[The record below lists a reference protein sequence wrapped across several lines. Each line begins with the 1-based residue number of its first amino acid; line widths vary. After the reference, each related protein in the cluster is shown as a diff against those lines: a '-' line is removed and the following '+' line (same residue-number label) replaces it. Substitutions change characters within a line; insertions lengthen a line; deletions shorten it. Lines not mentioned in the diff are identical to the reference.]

1 MTTEILICKM
11 AFPITF
17 QHDSMQCGIACLQ
30 MICKHFGRE
39 YSLDFLS
46 KLCFATNEG
55 VSLLG
60 INDAANKLGLKTLC
74 VKASM
79 NELDQI
85 SLPAILHWNQK
96 HFVVLYKI
104 KKGRKYYIADP
115 GKGLTTHTNKEMQE
129 HWLSTNSKGV
139 AMMLE
144 PTPHFYDTKNASGV
158 GEKEIHSFRFLYGY
172 VRRYYKYFG
181 MIAVGLALG
190 SIIQLVLPFLTQ
202 AIVDK
207 GIKHQD
213 LNIILL
219 ILFGQLMLT
228 ISRTFIDFLR
238 RWILLRISMKI
249 NISLISDFFIKLLKL
264 PMSFF
269 DTKLLGDLMQRMN
282 DHGRVNNFLTQNVLN
297 IVFSLL
303 TLIVFSVVLVIYDK
317 FVFLVFLIGSMLYGG
332 WIALFLKRRKVIDYE
347 LFEQQAINNN
357 RTYEF
362 ITSMQE
368 IKLQDCE
375 QRKRQ
380 EWEHIQ
386 KDLFKI
392 QQKSLRLQQ
401 QEEAGGI
408 FINELKNI
416 AITVMSAA
424 AVIEGNM
431 TLGMMLAVQYIIGQL
446 CSPVE
451 QLMDFF
457 YSLQDVKISLERI
470 NEIHSM
476 EDENGK
482 AGLLTSIKQKSKGI
496 NIQNVIFK
504 YNPHVLTKTIDHVD
518 IQIPQGKVTAI
529 VGASGSGKTTLIK
542 LILGYY
548 SVIEGRICI
557 GSTNINDVNKQWWR
571 RQCGVVM
578 QDGVIFSESIARN
591 IAVDDAEI
599 DQVRLLEAAK
609 ISRIFDYIMGLP
621 LKFDTK
627 IGRDGIGLSQGQKQ
641 RILIARAVYK
651 NPEYIFLD
659 EATNSLDANNERK
672 IVENLDR
679 FYKGK
684 TVVIVA
690 HRLSTVKNADQIVVI
705 DHGKVVET
713 GTHDTLTLKRGA
725 YFQLVKNQLEL
736 GN

>member
-1 MTTEILICKM
+1 M

-30 MICKHFGRE
+30 MICKHFGRKF
-39 YSLDFLS
+39 SLDFLS

-207 GIKHQD
+207 GINHQD

-451 QLMDFF
+451 QLMVFF
-457 YSLQDVKISLERI
+457 YSIQDVKISLERI

-609 ISRIFDYIMGLP
+609 ISCIFDYVMGLP

-713 GTHDTLTLKRGA
+713 GTHDTLTLKKGA

>member
-1 MTTEILICKM
+1 MS
-11 AFPITF
+11 FPITF

-39 YSLDFLS
+39 YSLNFLS

-60 INDAANKLGLKTLC
+60 IDDAANKLGLKTLC

-79 NELDQI
+79 DELDKI

-104 KKGRKYYIADP
+104 KKGRKYYFADP

-249 NISLISDFFIKLLKL
+249 NISLINDFFIKLLKL

-282 DHGRVNNFLTQNVLN
+282 DHGRVNNFLTHNVLN

-457 YSLQDVKISLERI
+457 YSIQDVKISLERI

-482 AGLLTSIKQKSKGI
+482 AGLLTSIEQKSKGI

-609 ISRIFDYIMGLP
+609 ISCIFDYVMGLP

-713 GTHDTLTLKRGA
+713 GTHDTLTLKKGA

>member
-1 MTTEILICKM
+1 MS
-11 AFPITF
+11 FPITF

-60 INDAANKLGLKTLC
+60 IDDAANKLGLKTLC

-115 GKGLTTHTNKEMQE
+115 GKGLTAYTNEEMRE
-129 HWLSTNSKGV
+129 YWLSTNSKGV

-713 GTHDTLTLKRGA
+713 GTHDTLTLKRGT

>member
-1 MTTEILICKM
+1 MS
-11 AFPITF
+11 FPITF

-60 INDAANKLGLKTLC
+60 IDDAANKLGLKTLC

-115 GKGLTTHTNKEMQE
+115 GKGLTAYTNEEMRE
-129 HWLSTNSKGV
+129 YWLSTNSKGV

-249 NISLISDFFIKLLKL
+249 NILLISDFFIKLLKL

-713 GTHDTLTLKRGA
+713 GTHDTLTLKRGT

>member
-1 MTTEILICKM
+1 MS
-11 AFPITF
+11 FPITF

-39 YSLDFLS
+39 YSLNFLS

-60 INDAANKLGLKTLC
+60 IDDAANKLGLKTLC

-79 NELDQI
+79 DELDKI

-282 DHGRVNNFLTQNVLN
+282 DHGRVNNFLTHNVLN

-457 YSLQDVKISLERI
+457 YSIQDVKISLERI

-482 AGLLTSIKQKSKGI
+482 AGLLTSIEQKSKGI

-557 GSTNINDVNKQWWR
+557 GSTNINDVNKKWWR

-609 ISRIFDYIMGLP
+609 ISCIFDYVMGLP

-651 NPEYIFLD
+651 NPEYIFFD

-713 GTHDTLTLKRGA
+713 GTHDTLTLKKGA

>member
-1 MTTEILICKM
+1 MS
-11 AFPITF
+11 FPITF

-60 INDAANKLGLKTLC
+60 IDDAANKLGLKTLC

-115 GKGLTTHTNKEMQE
+115 GKGLTAYTNEEMRE
-129 HWLSTNSKGV
+129 YWLSTNSKGV

-269 DTKLLGDLMQRMN
+269 DTKLMGDLMQRMN

>member
-1 MTTEILICKM
+1 MS
-11 AFPITF
+11 FPITF

-30 MICKHFGRE
+30 MICRHFGRKF
-39 YSLDFLS
+39 SLDFLS

-115 GKGLTTHTNKEMQE
+115 GKGLTAYTNEEMRE
-129 HWLSTNSKGV
+129 YWLSTNSKGV
-139 AMMLE
+139 EKGVVMMLE
-144 PTPHFYDTKNASGV
+144 PAPHFYDTRNASGTN
-158 GEKEIHSFRFLYGY
+158 EKEIHSFRFLYGY

-228 ISRTFIDFLR
+228 ISRTVIDFLR

-249 NISLISDFFIKLLKL
+249 NISLISDFYIKLLKL

-317 FVFLVFLIGSMLYGG
+317 LVFLAFLIGSMLYGV
-332 WIALFLKRRKVIDYE
+332 WVALFLKRRKVIDYE

-457 YSLQDVKISLERI
+457 YSIQDVKISLERI

-482 AGLLTSIKQKSKGI
+482 AELLTSIEQKSKGI

-609 ISRIFDYIMGLP
+609 ISCIFDYVMGLP

>member
-1 MTTEILICKM
+1 M

-30 MICKHFGRE
+30 MICKHFGRKF
-39 YSLDFLS
+39 SLDFLS

-181 MIAVGLALG
+181 MIAIGLALG

-207 GIKHQD
+207 GINHQD

-609 ISRIFDYIMGLP
+609 ISCIFDYVMGLP

-713 GTHDTLTLKRGA
+713 GTHDTLTLKKGA

>member
-1 MTTEILICKM
+1 MS
-11 AFPITF
+11 FPITF

-60 INDAANKLGLKTLC
+60 IDDAANKLGLKTLC

-79 NELDQI
+79 DELDKI

-282 DHGRVNNFLTQNVLN
+282 DHGRVNNFLTHNVLN

-424 AVIEGNM
+424 AVIEGNL

-457 YSLQDVKISLERI
+457 YSIQDVKISLERI

-482 AGLLTSIKQKSKGI
+482 AGLLTSIEQKSKGI

-557 GSTNINDVNKQWWR
+557 GSTNINDVNKKWWR

-609 ISRIFDYIMGLP
+609 ISCIFDYVMGLP

-651 NPEYIFLD
+651 NPEYIFFD

-713 GTHDTLTLKRGA
+713 GTHDTLTLKKGA

>member
-1 MTTEILICKM
+1 MS
-11 AFPITF
+11 FPITF

-60 INDAANKLGLKTLC
+60 IDDAANKLGLKTLC

-79 NELDQI
+79 DELDKI

-115 GKGLTTHTNKEMQE
+115 GKGLTAYTNEEMRE
-129 HWLSTNSKGV
+129 YWLSTNSKGV

-181 MIAVGLALG
+181 MIAIGLALG

-578 QDGVIFSESIARN
+578 QDGVIFSESIAKN

-609 ISRIFDYIMGLP
+609 ISCIFDYVMGLP